1 MQGLLGQWPIARCLG
16 SIRWTEHAVEF
27 VKPGEVGQ
35 RWVVTVSSWNLEILG
50 IILKAIFFFT
60 ANLQIKSYLR
70 HSYTF
75 SVYGRSSV

>member
-1 MQGLLGQWPIARCLG
+1 MKMQGLLGQWPIARCLG

-50 IILKAIFFFT
+50 IILKAIFFFYSKPSNKVILK
-60 ANLQIKSYLR
+60 A
-70 HSYTF
+70 
-75 SVYGRSSV
+75 

>member
-1 MQGLLGQWPIARCLG
+1 MKMQGLLGQWPIACCLG

-50 IILKAIFFFT
+50 IILKAIFFFYSKPSNKVILK
-60 ANLQIKSYLR
+60 A
-70 HSYTF
+70 
-75 SVYGRSSV
+75 